1 MLLFKK
7 NFLFLLIPV
16 YIIITS
22 CTPQEN
28 FHGISITSVDYES
41 IKIGETPI
49 NDFIKI
55 HGEPTFSGVFSKKLY
70 YNYEKTKIL
79 PAGKTQIL
87 ERKII
92 VLDINND
99 GIIIDKKLL
108 NKNDG
113 IDINPAIGKTET
125 AGSDFTIF
133 QQIFTNLRSG
143 RFASSE

>member
-1 MLLFKK
+1 MWGAQSGFEGLLRKK
-7 NFLFLLIPV
+7 
-16 YIIITS
+16 
-22 CTPQEN
+22 EN
-28 FHGISITSVDYES
+28 FHGISITSNVYEN

-49 NDFIKI
+49 DDFIKI
-55 HGEPTFSGVFSKKLY
+55 HGEPTFSGVFTNKLY
-70 YNYEKTKIL
+70 YNYEKTKVL
-79 PAGKTQIL
+79 PAGKTQVL

-99 GIIIDKKLL
+99 GIITNKDLL

-113 IDINPAIGKTET
+113 LNINPAKGKTET